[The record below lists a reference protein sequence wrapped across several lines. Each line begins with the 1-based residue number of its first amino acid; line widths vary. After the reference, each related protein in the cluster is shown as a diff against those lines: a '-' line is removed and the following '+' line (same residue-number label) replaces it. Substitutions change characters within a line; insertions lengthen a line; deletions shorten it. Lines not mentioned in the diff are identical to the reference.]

1 MTGIRTLCVL
11 AIGGAVGA
19 VAGCGGAPLPTHA
32 QTDAVAAVRSA
43 EALGAQS
50 TPAAAYQLEL
60 AHGELTQ
67 ADSMIQ
73 HGQMEEATRLL
84 ERAKADANLA
94 MALRREDEARTSA
107 QATHSHIDQMRDVTM
122 GSSGGEAP
130 APTGTTAAPAA
141 TTTTT
146 VVTTTPAAQ

>member
-19 VAGCGGAPLPTHA
+19 MAGCGGAPPPTHA

-73 HGQMEEATRLL
+73 NGHMEEATRLL

-94 MALRREDEARTSA
+94 MALRREDEARAAA
-107 QATHSHIDQMRDVTM
+107 QTTHSHIDQMRDVTM

-130 APTGTTAAPAA
+130 TTTTTAAPAA

>member
-11 AIGGAVGA
+11 AMSGAVGA
-19 VAGCGGAPLPTHA
+19 VAGCGSAPPPTHA

-60 AHGELTQ
+60 AHGELQQ
-67 ADSMIQ
+67 ADTMIQ
-73 HGQMEEATRLL
+73 HGHMEEATRLL

-94 MALRREDEARTSA
+94 MALRREDEARASA
-107 QATHSHIDQMRDVTM
+107 ATTHSHIDQMRDVTM

-130 APTGTTAAPAA
+130 TATPAA
-141 TTTTT
+141 ATETTTTTT
-146 VVTTTPAAQ
+146 VVTTPAAH